1 MAFLFPEGADD
12 GGLDD
17 GHVGAFEGV
26 GEPLAGVM
34 VGAGDSGDGAGGFED
49 AVAEAGVAEMA
60 EADFGDVDSADEA
73 AELSARGPD
82 AAALDAV
89 GGHGFADEVEF
100 AVFGEEDEE
109 WPVAEGQ
116 VIDPG
121 REAWDEVVAKDDGG
135 GVDVVEAG
143 DAGEA
148 GDEGVG
154 GVGEGDGGGA
164 DFVADFD
171 LVEAETAGGM
181 GGEVVDL
188 ELEFGGVGPVVVAF
202 EEGDVLAAGGGVE
215 LREVGM
221 AADVDGGVEGADAVG
236 EAGGEGVEDAA
247 GVVGRGVIADEDFD
261 GEGSDL
267 GEGAFEGL
275 GEERF
280 VIEGGNQNAD
290 ERGGMRGRAHA
301 LTGRA
306 GTPKTVW
313 PRGTLFKTTEPAPT
327 VASSSMTA
335 PGRMQAWGWIVTQSP
350 MTAPPP
356 TKA

>member
-1 MAFLFPEGADD
+1 
-12 GGLDD
+12 
-17 GHVGAFEGV
+17 
-26 GEPLAGVM
+26 
-34 VGAGDSGDGAGGFED
+34 
-49 AVAEAGVAEMA
+49 MA
-60 EADFGDVDSADEA
+60 EADFGDVDGADEA
-73 AELSARGPD
+73 AELGARGPD

-89 GGHGFADEVEF
+89 GGHGFADEMEL
-100 AVFGEEDEE
+100 AVFGKEDEE
-109 WPVAEGQ
+109 GPVAEGK

-121 REAWDEVVAKDDGG
+121 REAWDEVIAKDDGG

-154 GVGEGDGGGA
+154 WIGEGDGGGA

-335 PGRMQAWGWIVTQSP
+335 PGRMQAWG
-350 MTAPPP
+350 
-356 TKA
+356 